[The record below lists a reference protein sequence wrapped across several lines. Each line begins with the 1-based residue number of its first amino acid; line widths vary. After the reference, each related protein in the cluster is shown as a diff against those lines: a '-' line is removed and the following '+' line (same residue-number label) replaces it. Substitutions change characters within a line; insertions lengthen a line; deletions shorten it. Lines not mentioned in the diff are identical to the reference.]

1 MDTDFTVWEA
11 MLYAFL
17 NSFPYMLLVLFSFRK
32 RFRFSVRVTVL
43 LLAAATVSQVTL
55 NTFRFFSPQVQ
66 NPVFDIIIAA
76 MYVGFIFLAIKERF
90 GKLVFTVLVLMNLG
104 NLVVV
109 TSKCV
114 EGFFFPQEALL
125 RYHFTYSLIM
135 IPVLAVMLPAVYFL
149 LFRGITNDSREPE
162 RNAPSRLIWRY
173 MWLIPAVFYLIWSQH
188 FYTTGKSALENA
200 LDPFSTGYLLLIDM
214 GSVLIYRT
222 VVQLSALYDKNARL
236 QADNHE
242 LELQKMQYDIIE
254 QRMEDMR
261 RTRHDLRHHIVLLN
275 QVKQTGDFSLIDKL
289 LESYPAPVLHDQPLT
304 YCLNDTANAVL
315 VYYSDIALNH
325 GIKLT
330 VKINLPENLF
340 IDKTDLAVMF
350 GNILEN
356 AVEACKIV
364 DKDRFITVTGEY
376 TQEQDK
382 PAKLSLI
389 VQNNYKI
396 EPHIN
401 EDGVFLSSKHKGNGI
416 GISSVDNIVKRY
428 KGNCSFVPEN
438 GIFTVSVIIYE

>member
-32 RFRFSVRVTVL
+32 RFRFSTRITVL

-236 QADNHE
+236 QADNYE

-275 QVKQTGDFSLIDKL
+275 QIKQTGDFSLIDKL

-330 VKINLPENLF
+330 VKINLPETLF

>member
-1 MDTDFTVWEA
+1 MDTDFSVWEG

-17 NSFPYMLLVLFSFRK
+17 NSFPYMVLVLFSFRK
-32 RFRFSVRVTVL
+32 RFRFSVGVTAL
-43 LLAAATVSQVTL
+43 LLAAATISQVTL
-55 NTFRFFSPQVQ
+55 NTFRFYSPQVQ
-66 NPVFDIIIAA
+66 NPVFDLIISVI
-76 MYVGFIFLAIKERF
+76 YVGFIFLAIKERF
-90 GKLVFTVLVLMNLG
+90 GKLVFTVLVLMDLG

-114 EGFFFPQEALL
+114 EGLFFPQEALL
-125 RYHFTYSLIM
+125 RYHFTYSLFM
-135 IPVLAVMLPAVYFL
+135 IPVLAIMLTAVYFL
-149 LFRGITNDSREPE
+149 IFRGITNDIGEPE
-162 RNAPSRLIWRY
+162 SNAPSRLIWRY
-173 MWLIPAVFYLIWSQH
+173 MWLIPSVFYLIWTQH

-261 RTRHDLRHHIVLLN
+261 RTRHDLRHHIVILN

-289 LESYPAPVLHDQPLT
+289 IESYPAPVLHDQPLT

-315 VYYSDIALNH
+315 VYFSDIALSY
-325 GIKLT
+325 GIDMT
-330 VKINLPENLF
+330 VKLNLPENCF
-340 IDKTDLAVMF
+340 IDKPDLAVVF

-356 AVEACKIV
+356 AVEACKLV

-376 TQEQDK
+376 TQETAK
-382 PAKLSLI
+382 PANFSLI
-389 VQNNYKI
+389 VKNNYKT
-396 EPHIN
+396 EPHTN

-416 GISSVDNIVKRY
+416 GISSVNHIVERY
-428 KGNCSFVPEN
+428 GGNCSFVPDN
-438 GIFTVSVIIYE
+438 GIFTVSVLIFE